1 MNVVLEP
8 CADATVGGR
17 VAHVHAA
24 VLEALSLA
32 RVPYKRRA
40 DGPTRSFPSRRR
52 RPHANAAKSINNRV
66 RLTERGR
73 RRYALAYEASRNG
86 PADERP
92 LPAQYNWYD
101 RYGDV
106 PDWTGLAATER
117 GVDSTSM
124 AEKTHNVGAVYLM
137 ALVQGDGALLLKCF
151 FNAHAYA
158 RGTVEAALD
167 DVAGFLE
174 RLAADGPDAAV
185 PRVRLRERC
194 GDE

>member
-1 MNVVLEP
+1 M
-8 CADATVGGR
+8 
-17 VAHVHAA
+17 
-24 VLEALSLA
+24 
-32 RVPYKRRA
+32 
-40 DGPTRSFPSRRR
+40 
-52 RPHANAAKSINNRV
+52 
-66 RLTERGR
+66 
-73 RRYALAYEASRNG
+73 
-86 PADERP
+86 
-92 LPAQYNWYD
+92 
-101 RYGDV
+101 
-106 PDWTGLAATER
+106 AATER